1 MHQVPVKD
9 DRKYFSWIFVT
20 RHSLHITRNDLMY
33 VTLHSDFTADTS
45 INPLQAVVA
54 FLYSLKTSENLKGFL
69 FSGDI
74 EKQHRAVMG

>member
-1 MHQVPVKD
+1 
-9 DRKYFSWIFVT
+9 
-20 RHSLHITRNDLMY
+20 MY

-54 FLYSLKTSENLKGFL
+54 FLYPLKTSENLKGFL
-69 FSGDI
+69 FSEDI